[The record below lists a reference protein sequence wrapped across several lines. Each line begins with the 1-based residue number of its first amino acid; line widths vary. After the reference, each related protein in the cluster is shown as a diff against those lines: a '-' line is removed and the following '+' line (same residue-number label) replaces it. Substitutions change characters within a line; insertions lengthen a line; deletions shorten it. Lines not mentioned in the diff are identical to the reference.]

1 MDHHVGEAGTV
12 ARLNH
17 SEVAMV
23 RLEGEAMVLEVAL
36 GTALEAAIEVVRRLQ
51 AGTLV
56 AEVESL
62 QRAR

>member
-17 SEVAMV
+17 REVAMV
-23 RLEGEAMVLEVAL
+23 RLGGEAMVLVVAL

-62 QRAR
+62 QRA